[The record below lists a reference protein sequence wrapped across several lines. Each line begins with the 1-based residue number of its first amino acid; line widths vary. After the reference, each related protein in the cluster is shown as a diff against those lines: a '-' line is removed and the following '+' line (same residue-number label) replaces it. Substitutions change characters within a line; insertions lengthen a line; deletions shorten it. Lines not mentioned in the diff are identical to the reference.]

1 MTQENKVILII
12 LDGWGIAPAWGGNA
26 VEMAETPNFD
36 NLWKRY
42 PHVSLQA
49 SQESVGLPRHEP
61 GNSEVGHLNIGSGQ
75 IVYQNLP
82 GITATINDG
91 SFFKN
96 EILLGAMENVKK
108 NGSNLHLLGLTSDG
122 GVHAHI
128 SHLFALLD
136 LAKKQGVEKVYIH
149 MITDGRDTA
158 PMKALTFIEELV
170 KKIKD
175 IGVGKIDSIMG
186 RYWAMD
192 RDKHYDRTQKAY
204 EVLTQGIGAVSD
216 SAERAISENYRQN
229 RNDEFIVPTAIQN
242 STQPFTPISDNDSV
256 ILFNYRAERVRQL
269 TEAFTNKDFNKF
281 NRRKIPQNLYFA
293 TFAFLEEYTENPNI
307 KTVFYHREINAPIAK
322 AIADAGRKQI
332 HIAETEKYA
341 HVTFFFDGSKQKPF
355 PGEEQVLIPS
365 PRVTTFD
372 LKPEMSAEAIT
383 NKVTESFQNLDFTVC
398 NFANADMVGHTGNIK
413 ATIRACEK
421 VDECLGRIVKSGLEK
436 NATVMITADHG
447 NAEQMLE
454 PNTGEAYTEHTMNPV
469 PFIICSNEPNLQR
482 PLRINGGEH
491 GLILSDIAPTI
502 LEIMGIQKPQ
512 EMTGE
517 SLLQH

>member
-1 MTQENKVILII
+1 MIKNTILII

-36 NLWKRY
+36 SLWKKY
-42 PHVSLQA
+42 PHLALQA
-49 SQESVGLPRHEP
+49 SQEAVGLPRHEP

-128 SHLFALLD
+128 AHLFALLD
-136 LAKKQGVEKVYIH
+136 LAKKQDVNKVYIH
-149 MITDGRDTA
+149 MITDGRDTS
-158 PMKALTFIEELV
+158 PMKALTYIEALE
-170 KKIKD
+170 KKIKEV
-175 IGVGKIDSIMG
+175 GVGKISSIMG

-229 RNDEFIVPTAIQN
+229 RTDEFIAPTAIQK
-242 STQPFTPISDNDSV
+242 QAEPFTPISNNDSV
-256 ILFNYRAERVRQL
+256 IFFNYRAERARQL
-269 TEAFTNKDFNKF
+269 TEAFTDKDFNKF
-281 NRRKIPQNLYFA
+281 DRRKVPQNLYFA
-293 TFAFLEEYTENPNI
+293 TFAFLEEYTENPAI
-307 KTVFYHREINAPIAK
+307 KTVFYRREINQPLGK
-322 AIADAGRKQI
+322 AIADAGKKQI

-355 PGEEQVLIPS
+355 PGEEQVLISS
-365 PRVTTFD
+365 PKVTTFD
-372 LKPEMSAEAIT
+372 LKPEMSAEGVAK
-383 NKVTESFQNLDFTVC
+383 KVIESFPYFDFTVC

-421 VDECLGRIVKSGLEK
+421 VDECLGRIVKAGLEK
-436 NATVMITADHG
+436 NAVIMITADHG

-469 PFIICSNEPNLQR
+469 PFIICSNEPNFQR
-482 PLRINGGEH
+482 PLRVDGGEH

-512 EMTGE
+512 EMTGT
-517 SLLQH
+517 SLLQK